1 MDDRTIKIAQK
12 AMDAMRRDDGMN
24 FDLLYLL
31 EKVGATDAEAYRIEK
46 YLLEEGLVD
55 KSGGGYNLTA
65 KGVDAIDLAS
75 YIKANDII
83 GEGKLAESKMNIFRW
98 KGRWWEYLITFL
110 LGIAAEWIR
119 ANVL

>member
-1 MDDRTIKIAQK
+1 
-12 AMDAMRRDDGMN
+12 MRRDNGMN

-31 EKVGATDAEAYRIEK
+31 EEVGATDAEAYRIEK

-75 YIKANDII
+75 YINANDIV
-83 GEGKLAESKMNIFRW
+83 GEGKLAEAKMNIFRW